1 MGFEGRNLKWSK
13 YEKFVSEFGKW
24 AWIIGILS
32 GIIDFIWGL
41 YSIIALSSLPFGWG
55 ISAIGTPIWLVL
67 SGIFAIIV
75 SYVIIKPKFSE
86 KCANQDWSFLLE
98 NWILLLG
105 NFRFPWMLFWGII
118 MCIFGYGWGGIP
130 ILIPSILLLFAGPK
144 KYEWSTKG

>member
-1 MGFEGRNLKWSK
+1 MGFEGRSLKWSK

-41 YSIIALSSLPFGWG
+41 YGIIVLSSLPFGWG
-55 ISAIGTPIWLVL
+55 ISAMGTPIWLVL

-75 SYVIIKPKFSE
+75 SYLIIKPKFSE
-86 KCANQDWSFLLE
+86 KCANQDWGFLL
-98 NWILLLG
+98 NWIILLG

-130 ILIPSILLLFAGPK
+130 ILIPSILLLFAGPIK
-144 KYEWSTKG
+144 FEWSTKG